1 MSSVCLLTGFGI
13 NADHELALAFESA
26 GARVT
31 PTHVS
36 ELQEHPGLLSRFG
49 ILAVPGGFS
58 FGDHL
63 GSGMVLASLFRADL
77 GTVVRGFVRDGGLVI
92 GVCNGFQILVK
103 SGLLPDLYGTGEP
116 CASLVWNDHGHFID
130 RWVHLRVDRGEASPW
145 LSGMDGTWDMPIR
158 HGEGRFLF
166 KDDDARARARDLG
179 VSTLHYVGANP
190 NGSEDAIAGI
200 TDLSGRILGMMPHP
214 EAYLYPELH
223 PNARA
228 LLSGDGPGESPV
240 LGLFRNGVAAAVR

>member
-1 MSSVCLLTGFGI
+1 MSTVCLLNGFGI
-13 NADHELALAFESA
+13 NADHELQLAFESA

-36 ELQEHPGLLSRFG
+36 ELQGHPERLSGFG

-63 GSGMVLASLFRADL
+63 GSGMVLASLFRAGL
-77 GTVVRGFVRDGGLVI
+77 SPVVRRFVSEGGLVI

-103 SGLLPDLYGTGEP
+103 SGLLPDLYETGEP
-116 CASLVWNDHGHFID
+116 CASLVWNDHGHFMD
-130 RWVHLRVDRGEASPW
+130 LWVNLRVDHGGASPW

-166 KDDDARARARDLG
+166 KDDDARARARDRG
-179 VSTLHYVGANP
+179 VSTLHYTGDNP

-200 TDLSGRILGMMPHP
+200 TDPSGRILGMMPHP

-223 PNARA
+223 PGARA
-228 LLSGDGPGESPV
+228 AGPDVPAESPA
-240 LGLFRNGVAAAVR
+240 LRLFRNGVAAALR